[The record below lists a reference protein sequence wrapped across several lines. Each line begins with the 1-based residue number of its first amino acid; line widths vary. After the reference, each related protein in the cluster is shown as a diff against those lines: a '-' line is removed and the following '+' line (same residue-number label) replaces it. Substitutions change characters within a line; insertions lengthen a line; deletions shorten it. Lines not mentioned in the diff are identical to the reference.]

1 MRPFLLLFA
10 LLLNYPVFAQPA
22 PPTDT
27 RNLLPVPTSV
37 RWGAGKYLIKRTFSV
52 RLERSDSAV
61 VSTVQALLFSRLYAP
76 GSHPVVTR
84 FVTEGPADLTIRF
97 GKAGNPA
104 AFDEEKYSLRVTPM
118 GVTIDAP
125 TSLGALRGV
134 ATLRQLLANQ
144 LPTKKNGLEA
154 QFLPEVDI
162 QDQPR
167 FAWRG
172 LLMDAA
178 RHFMPVAVIKRNLDG
193 MAAVKLNV
201 LHWHL
206 ADDQGFR
213 VESRTLPRLHEV
225 SGQYYTQA
233 QVREVLRYAAARG
246 IRVVPEFDVP
256 GHTIAWQAAYPQL
269 ASGDTAYAV
278 YQSWRTANV
287 ALDPTKESTYALL
300 DTLFGEMTRLFPDPY
315 FHIGGDEND
324 GRQWRGNPRI
334 MAFAKANG
342 MLKSDGKTLDKHAL
356 QTYFNRRVLAMVTK
370 YGKQMVG
377 WDEILGPGLPQDAVI
392 QSWRGRKGL
401 YDAAQAGNRAILSH
415 GYYLDLNQSAASH
428 YATDPLPA
436 NNPLTPAQQRLIL
449 GGEAT
454 MWSEFA
460 DSVVVDSRIWP
471 RAAAVAER
479 LWSAREVT
487 NVPDMYR
494 RLGAVSGQLEGL
506 GLQHCRAPEQ
516 LLRQLAGPTAD
527 VGPLRTL
534 ARVLEPV
541 KEYKRHF
548 QGFTYVPSTPL
559 NRLVDAAPAESDV
572 AREFGCQVDT
582 LLNFHTAAGTG
593 LPATPAARMLLG
605 TLRQQLQRWQANNS
619 QLVPLLAASPTLT
632 EYAPLS
638 AALST
643 AAALGLERL
652 AQLEKG
658 QTPSAAWRAAALR
671 QLDTLNQPAGQ
682 TELAVLPH
690 LRRLVEAK

>member
-10 LLLNYPVFAQPA
+10 LLLKYPVFAQLP
-22 PPTDT
+22 PPTDN
-27 RNLLPVPTSV
+27 RSLLPVPTSV
-37 RWGAGKYLIKRTFSV
+37 RWGTGKLSWKAMLR
-52 RLERSDSAV
+52 
-61 VSTVQALLFSRLYAP
+61 P
-76 GSHPVVTR
+76 R
-84 FVTEGPADLTIRF
+84 FQGPADTIIAAAVTRTLQRLRLNGAALPANAPTLPLLVRY
-97 GKAGNPA
+97 GKIGQPEQ
-104 AFDEEKYSLRVTPM
+104 FDEERYSLRVTPT

-125 TSLGALRGV
+125 TSLGVLRAL
-134 ATLRQLLANQ
+134 ATLEQ
-144 LPTKKNGLEA
+144 LPRPDGRR
-154 QFLPEVDI
+154 FWLPEVDI

-213 VESRTLPRLHEV
+213 VESKTLPRLHEV

-269 ASGDTAYAV
+269 ASGDTAYVV

-401 YDAAQAGNRAILSH
+401 YDAAQAGNRAILSN

-436 NNPLTPAQQRLIL
+436 NNPLTPAQQQLIL

-494 RLGAVSGQLEGL
+494 RLGAVSQQLESL
-506 GLQHCRAPEQ
+506 GLQHRRAPEQ
-516 LLRQLAGPTAD
+516 QLRQLAGLTAD
-527 VGPLRTL
+527 VAPLRTL

-582 LLNFHTAAGTG
+582 LLNFHTAAGAGRPT
-593 LPATPAARMLLG
+593 TPAARVLLG

-652 AQLEKG
+652 TQLEKG
-658 QTPSAAWRAAALR
+658 QVPSAAWRAAALQ
-671 QLDTLNQPAGQ
+671 QLDALNKPAGQ

-690 LRRLVEAK
+690 LRRLVEMK

>member
-10 LLLNYPVFAQPA
+10 FLLNYPVFAQSA
-22 PPTDT
+22 PPADT

-37 RWGAGKYLIKRTFSV
+37 RWGTGKLSWKTMLRPQ
-52 RLERSDSAV
+52 L
-61 VSTVQALLFSRLYAP
+61 Q
-76 GSHPVVTR
+76 
-84 FVTEGPADLTIRF
+84 GPADTLTAAAVARTLRRLRRQ
-97 GKAGNPA
+97 APATAAAAATLPLLVRYGNIGQPET
-104 AFDEEKYSLRVTPM
+104 FDEERYSLRVTPT
-118 GVTIDAP
+118 GITIDAP
-125 TSLGALRGV
+125 TSLGVLRAL
-134 ATLRQLLANQ
+134 ATLEQ
-144 LPTKKNGLEA
+144 LPELEGRHSV
-154 QFLPEVDI
+154 LPEVDI

-172 LLMDAA
+172 LLIDAA
-178 RHFMPVAVIKRNLDG
+178 RHFMPVSVIKRNLDG

-269 ASGDTAYAV
+269 ASGDTLYKTV
-278 YQSWRTANV
+278 YRSWRLANV

-300 DTLFGEMTRLFPDPY
+300 DTLFGEMTTLFPDPY

-324 GRQWRGNPRI
+324 GRQWRGQPRI

-342 MLKSDGKTLDKHAL
+342 MLKADGKTLDKHAL
-356 QTYFNRRVLAMVTK
+356 QTYFNRRVLAMVSK

-377 WDEILGPGLPQDAVI
+377 WDEILGPGLPKDAVI

-401 YDAAQAGNRAILSH
+401 YDAAQAGNRAILSN

-428 YATDPLPA
+428 YATDPLPV
-436 NNPLTPAQQRLIL
+436 NNPLTATQQQLIL

-460 DSVVVDSRIWP
+460 DSVIVDSRIWP

-479 LWSAREVT
+479 LWSAREIT
-487 NVPDMYR
+487 SVPDMYR
-494 RLGAVSGQLEGL
+494 RLGAVAGQLEGL
-506 GLQHCRAPEQ
+506 GLQHRRAPEQ

-527 VGPLRTL
+527 VAPLRTL

-582 LLNFHTAAGTG
+582 LLNYHTAAGAG
-593 LPATPAARMLLG
+593 LPATPAARVLLG
-605 TLRQQLQRWQANNS
+605 TLRQQLQTWQANNS
-619 QLVPLLAASPTLT
+619 RLVPLLAASPTLT

-658 QTPSAAWRAAALR
+658 QAPSVAWRAAALQ
-671 QLDTLNQPAGQ
+671 QLDALNKPAGQ

-690 LRRLVEAK
+690 LRRLVESK